1 MDHTRICAFRLAQSV
16 GFCSIPLKY
25 ILHCRLFIPFFS
37 LTTKKIR
44 FTFPVGLCQQKVY
57 ADVEK
62 SWELPEK
69 RIFSLDVSFQESKSH
84 SLHVM
89 YGHEEPTT
97 PDDMARINV
106 AASYLFLFITCIVV
120 VFVYKAWQNL
130 KPGNALLFC
139 VLVLQSV
146 SHANLFSNFY
156 ILRLRVLATRRHLS
170 FSCLQSK
177 FPRHASPDPLC
188 TLRELTCSF
197 GSCCAV
203 GRTKKQR
210 HKPLR

>member
-1 MDHTRICAFRLAQSV
+1 M
-16 GFCSIPLKY
+16 
-25 ILHCRLFIPFFS
+25 
-37 LTTKKIR
+37 
-44 FTFPVGLCQQKVY
+44 GLCQQKVY

-69 RIFSLDVSFQESKSH
+69 RIFSLDVSFQESKSR

-106 AASYLFLFITCIVV
+106 AASYLFLFLTCIVV

-146 SHANLFSNFY
+146 SHAHLFFNFY
-156 ILRLRVLATRRHLS
+156 ISRLRFLATRRHLS

-177 FPRHASPDPLC
+177 FPTHASPDPLC
-188 TLRELTCSF
+188 TLRELTCCF

-203 GRTKKQR
+203 GRTKQQR